1 MRKNSF
7 SLEKSVFKLIVL
19 IIIAILLNWL
29 KHYPF
34 LIENLYTNGFYLY
47 WSTLLRFVFGQIPF
61 AIGDLFYAIFIIFL
75 IYSFFKS
82 IKSIIKSRNK
92 GAEGIKRGLKFIN
105 FTLLFYLI
113 FQLSWGINYARPNFN
128 STLNLSAD
136 YYEKADLI
144 NLAKLLIDKMNK
156 IDYSKVKSLR
166 INDHS
171 TLIKNAQSDFQKLKL
186 NNPQTK
192 YLFPSV
198 KPSLSS
204 MTLSKLGLEGYYNP
218 FTGEANVNRLLPAV
232 TLPFTYAHEIAHQM
246 SFARE
251 DEASF
256 MAYIA
261 GIKSNNLSSKYSA
274 YFAALNYVLFELYK
288 IDPKQFQEVYNLTP
302 QNFKSDFNEERT
314 FWKQHRSFLFDYMS
328 SMIDSFLK
336 VNQQET
342 GILSYREVVIWIYNY
357 HKNELPAKR

>member
-1 MRKNSF
+1 MHKKSF

-19 IIIAILLNWL
+19 IIITMLLNWL
-29 KHYPF
+29 KYYPF
-34 LIENLYTNGFYLY
+34 LIENGYTNGFYLY
-47 WSTLLRFVFGQIPF
+47 WSKLLRFVFGQIPF
-61 AIGDLFYAIFIIFL
+61 AIGDLIYAVFIIFL
-75 IYSFFKS
+75 IYSVFKS

-92 GAEGIKRGLKFIN
+92 RAEGIKTGLKFIN
-105 FTLLFYLI
+105 FTLFFYLI
-113 FQLSWGINYARPNFN
+113 FQLSWGINYARPNFK

-144 NLAKLLIDKMNK
+144 KLADLLIAKINK
-156 IDYSKVKSLR
+156 LDYSKVKGLR
-166 INDHS
+166 SNDHT
-171 TLIKNAQSDFQKLKL
+171 TLIKNAQSDFQNLKL

-204 MTLSKLGLEGYYNP
+204 MALSKLGLEGYYNP
-218 FTGEANVNRLLPAV
+218 FTGEANVNRLLPGV

-261 GIKSNNLSSKYSA
+261 GIKSNNLSTTYSA
-274 YFAALNYVLFELYK
+274 YFAALNYVLLELYK
-288 IDPKQFQEVYNLTP
+288 IDPIQFQEVYNLTP
-302 QNFKSDFNEERT
+302 ENFKNDFNEERR

-336 VNQQET
+336 VNQQKT
-342 GILSYREVVIWIYNY
+342 GILSYREVVIWIYNF
-357 HKNELPAKR
+357 HKNELPNKR